1 VRPIVGYLRHGLA
14 LKAMGRF
21 NEALVSLRKGRQVDP
36 KFTKLV
42 DIIAEVTNPRRYPD
56 DQGQHANHACSIE

>member
-1 VRPIVGYLRHGLA
+1 
-14 LKAMGRF
+14 MGRF

-42 DIIAEVTNPRRYPD
+42 DIIAEVTNRIPLTD
-56 DQGQHANHACSIE
+56 HD